1 MAFLKL
7 FSCALVLLCATFLP
21 FASSHFRFR
30 RVFGGRRGFPG
41 PRGMTGP
48 RGPRGPPGYSG
59 PPGMKGEP
67 GTPNG
72 PPGPRGEKGDMG
84 SPGFDGLPGA
94 KGDAGM
100 KGDDG
105 KKGIPG
111 VQGPPGPKG
120 ESGLLQKLKCSFS
133 QTLGAEHACPDV
145 KHVATS
151 CSCYPSCTS
160 WYLMDFRTCRCECNV
175 NATIA
180 QNKYFKTG
188 AICCKLES
196 LLSTL

>member
-1 MAFLKL
+1 M
-7 FSCALVLLCATFLP
+7 
-21 FASSHFRFR
+21 
-30 RVFGGRRGFPG
+30 
-41 PRGMTGP
+41 
-48 RGPRGPPGYSG
+48 YIYNI
-59 PPGMKGEP
+59 

-72 PPGPRGEKGDMG
+72 PPGPKGEKGDMG

-120 ESGLLQKLKCSFS
+120 ESGNVNLLFPVKLLVLQFQLTETISKQPRNNSVICFTFSGLLQKLKCSFS